1 MQPEFDRRGAER
13 EEVFFRTRATTQA
26 GDVVQLQIVNMSA
39 GGFMARCETDLAADE
54 AIAVRLPVIGEVS
67 AEVRWSLG
75 GRVGCQFDRMI
86 DLAPYL
92 QLLAEMVEGS
102 R

>member
-1 MQPEFDRRGAER
+1 MRPDFDRRDAAR

-26 GDVVQLQIVNMSA
+26 GDVIQLQIVNMSA
-39 GGFMARCETDLAADE
+39 GGFMARCEAELAAGE
-54 AIAVRLPVIGEVS
+54 SVSIRLPVVGDIS
-67 AEVRWSLG
+67 AEIRWSLG